1 MSKSALCQQ
10 MLTLEKLS
18 KLKKVFNLQGM
29 PDILFSDN
37 GPQFDSEEFKDFSTS
52 WGFEHVS
59 SFPKYPQSNGEV
71 ERAVQTMKTILNK
84 CDDEYLALLT
94 YRNTPLHNG
103 YSPAQLNMG
112 RKLKTRVP
120 IHPDE
125 LIPKVPDSKIVRKRE
140 RQYRDM
146 MAQTYNRR
154 HRVVEGETIAPG
166 DRVWIPDQSGSKSS
180 ATSISAY
187 RDNEKPCTT

>member
-1 MSKSALCQQ
+1 
-10 MLTLEKLS
+10 
-18 KLKKVFNLQGM
+18 M
-29 PDILFSDN
+29 PQLDL
-37 GPQFDSEEFKDFSTS
+37 EEFKDFSKS
-52 WGFEHVS
+52 WGFEHVTS
-59 SFPKYPQSNGEV
+59 SPKYPQSNGEV

-94 YRNTPLHNG
+94 YRNTPLQNG

-125 LIPKVPDSKIVRKRE
+125 LIPKIPDSPIVRKRE

-146 MAQTYNRR
+146 VTQTYNRR
-154 HRVVEGETIAPG
+154 HRVVEGDFIAPG
-166 DRVWIPDQSGSKSS
+166 DRVWVPDLNTHGKVFEIFSNLDQCLSRQRE
-180 ATSISAY
+180 AAY
-187 RDNEKPCTT
+187 DVTGE